1 MPEVIKRIITS
12 LLLILF
18 LIISINSIYV
28 LFVLLIICCYEIFY
42 EFFSMIKKI
51 FISKNKIN
59 LYIFSLISLIYI
71 TFINLE
77 IFNIFLFDITKKK
90 ETFYLIVTICISTD
104 VGGYVFGK
112 IFKGK
117 KLSKISPNKTMSG
130 SVGSIIF
137 SSFTILILSNII
149 FMNLNYI
156 FLIVGIFSSISCQ
169 LGDLFFS
176 YIKRKAKL
184 KDTGNFLPGHGGILD
199 RLDGI
204 LVGLP
209 IGFITLIFLFK

>member
-117 KLSKISPNKTMSG
+117 KLSKISPNKTYSG
-130 SVGSIIF
+130 LFGSYLLSVITSLYLFNNIYEINELVLFSLII
-137 SSFTILILSNII
+137 
-149 FMNLNYI
+149 
-156 FLIVGIFSSISCQ
+156 SSISQ
-169 LGDLFFS
+169 AGDMFISFL
-176 YIKRKAKL
+176 KRKAKL
-184 KDTGNFLPGHGGILD
+184 KDTGNIFPGHGGMLD
-199 RLDGI
+199 RFDG
-204 LVGLP
+204 
-209 IGFITLIFLFK
+209 LIFAIPLGLVIL

>member
-117 KLSKISPNKTMSG
+117 KLSKISPNKTYSG
-130 SVGSIIF
+130 LFGSYLLSVITSLYLFNNIYEINELVLFSLII
-137 SSFTILILSNII
+137 
-149 FMNLNYI
+149 
-156 FLIVGIFSSISCQ
+156 SSISQ
-169 LGDLFFS
+169 SGDLFISFL
-176 YIKRKAKL
+176 KRKAKL
-184 KDTGNFLPGHGGILD
+184 KDTGNIFPGHGGMLD
-199 RLDGI
+199 RFDG
-204 LVGLP
+204 
-209 IGFITLIFLFK
+209 LIFAIPLGLVIL

>member
-1 MPEVIKRIITS
+1 MTFKGFKKRFYTS
-12 LLLILF
+12 FLLLVLLTLIFFSNYIMGLS
-18 LIISINSIYV
+18 LIIFSVLSILEFLNLSNK
-28 LFVLLIICCYEIFY
+28 IF
-42 EFFSMIKKI
+42 FKKKI
-51 FISKNKIN
+51 FYFVANIFFIFYVFLLSCFIF
-59 LYIFSLISLIYI
+59 IFSLH
-71 TFINLE
+71 FNLK
-77 IFNIFLFDITKKK
+77 IFIFLILLSCIASDI
-90 ETFYLIVTICISTD
+90 
-104 VGGYVFGK
+104 GGYIIGN
-112 IFKGK
+112 IFKGP

-209 IGFITLIFLFK
+209 IGFITLILLFK

>member
-1 MPEVIKRIITS
+1 
-12 LLLILF
+12 
-18 LIISINSIYV
+18 
-28 LFVLLIICCYEIFY
+28 
-42 EFFSMIKKI
+42 MIKKI

-117 KLSKISPNKTMSG
+117 KLSKISPNKTYSG
-130 SVGSIIF
+130 LFGSYLLSVITSLYLFNNIYEINELFLFSLII
-137 SSFTILILSNII
+137 
-149 FMNLNYI
+149 
-156 FLIVGIFSSISCQ
+156 SSISQ
-169 LGDLFFS
+169 AGDMFISFL
-176 YIKRKAKL
+176 KRKAKL
-184 KDTGNFLPGHGGILD
+184 KDTGNIFPGHGGMLD
-199 RLDGI
+199 RFDG
-204 LVGLP
+204 
-209 IGFITLIFLFK
+209 LIFAIPLGLVIL

>member
-1 MPEVIKRIITS
+1 MSEAVKRVITS

-18 LIISINSIYV
+18 LIISINNIYV
-28 LFVLLIICCYEIFY
+28 LFFLLIICCYEIFY

-59 LYIFSLISLIYI
+59 LYIFSLILLLYT

-77 IFNIFLFDITKKK
+77 ILNIFLFDITEKK

-117 KLSKISPNKTMSG
+117 KLSRISPNKTYSG
-130 SVGSIIF
+130 LFGSYLLSVIISLYLFKNIYEISELVLF
-137 SSFTILILSNII
+137 SLII
-149 FMNLNYI
+149 
-156 FLIVGIFSSISCQ
+156 SSISQ
-169 LGDLFFS
+169 AGDLFISFL
-176 YIKRKAKL
+176 KRKAKL
-184 KDTGNFLPGHGGILD
+184 KDTGSIFPGHGGMLD
-199 RLDGI
+199 RFDG
-204 LVGLP
+204 
-209 IGFITLIFLFK
+209 LIFAIPLGLVIL

>member
-28 LFVLLIICCYEIFY
+28 LFFLLIICCYEIFY

-117 KLSKISPNKTMSG
+117 KLSKISPNKTYSG
-130 SVGSIIF
+130 LFGSYLLSVITSLYLFNNIYEISELVLFSVII
-137 SSFTILILSNII
+137 
-149 FMNLNYI
+149 
-156 FLIVGIFSSISCQ
+156 SSISQ
-169 LGDLFFS
+169 AGDLFISFL
-176 YIKRKAKL
+176 KRKAKL
-184 KDTGNFLPGHGGILD
+184 KDTGSIFPGHGGVLD
-199 RLDGI
+199 RFDG
-204 LVGLP
+204 
-209 IGFITLIFLFK
+209 LIFAIPLGLVIL

>member
-28 LFVLLIICCYEIFY
+28 LFFLLIICCYEIFY

-117 KLSKISPNKTMSG
+117 KLSKISPNKTYSG
-130 SVGSIIF
+130 LFGSYLLSVITSLYLFNNIYEINELVLFSLII
-137 SSFTILILSNII
+137 
-149 FMNLNYI
+149 
-156 FLIVGIFSSISCQ
+156 SSISQ
-169 LGDLFFS
+169 AGDMFISFL
-176 YIKRKAKL
+176 KRKAKL
-184 KDTGNFLPGHGGILD
+184 KDTGNIFPGHGGMLD
-199 RLDGI
+199 RFDG
-204 LVGLP
+204 
-209 IGFITLIFLFK
+209 LIFAIPLGLVIL

>member
-1 MPEVIKRIITS
+1 MPEVIKRVITS

-18 LIISINSIYV
+18 LIISINSIYI
-28 LFVLLIICCYEIFY
+28 LFFLLIICCYEIFY

-117 KLSKISPNKTMSG
+117 KLSKISPNKTYSG
-130 SVGSIIF
+130 LFGSYLLSVITSLYLFNNIYEISELVLFSVII
-137 SSFTILILSNII
+137 
-149 FMNLNYI
+149 
-156 FLIVGIFSSISCQ
+156 SSISQ
-169 LGDLFFS
+169 AGDLFISFL
-176 YIKRKAKL
+176 KRKAKL
-184 KDTGNFLPGHGGILD
+184 KDTGNIFPGHGGMLD
-199 RLDGI
+199 RFDG
-204 LVGLP
+204 
-209 IGFITLIFLFK
+209 LIFAIPLGLVIL

>member
-1 MPEVIKRIITS
+1 MSEAVKRVITS

-18 LIISINSIYV
+18 LIISINNIYV
-28 LFVLLIICCYEIFY
+28 LFFLLIICCYEIFY

-59 LYIFSLISLIYI
+59 LYIFSLILLLYI

-77 IFNIFLFDITKKK
+77 IFNIFLFDITEKK

-117 KLSKISPNKTMSG
+117 KLSRISPNKTYSG
-130 SVGSIIF
+130 LFGSYLLSVIISLYLFKNIYEISELVLF
-137 SSFTILILSNII
+137 SLII
-149 FMNLNYI
+149 
-156 FLIVGIFSSISCQ
+156 SSISQ
-169 LGDLFFS
+169 AGDLFISFL
-176 YIKRKAKL
+176 KRKAKL
-184 KDTGNFLPGHGGILD
+184 KDTGSIFPGHGGMLD
-199 RLDGI
+199 RFDG
-204 LVGLP
+204 
-209 IGFITLIFLFK
+209 LIFAIPLGLVIL

>member
-1 MPEVIKRIITS
+1 MPEVIKRVITS

-18 LIISINSIYV
+18 LIISINSIYI
-28 LFVLLIICCYEIFY
+28 LFFLLIICCYEIFY

-117 KLSKISPNKTMSG
+117 KLSKISPNKTYSG
-130 SVGSIIF
+130 LFGSYLLSVITSLHLFNNIYEINELVLFSLII
-137 SSFTILILSNII
+137 
-149 FMNLNYI
+149 
-156 FLIVGIFSSISCQ
+156 SSISQ
-169 LGDLFFS
+169 AGDMFISFL
-176 YIKRKAKL
+176 KRKAKL
-184 KDTGNFLPGHGGILD
+184 KDTGNIFPGHGGMLD
-199 RLDGI
+199 RFDG
-204 LVGLP
+204 
-209 IGFITLIFLFK
+209 LIFAIPLGLVIL